1 MAKKDLRD
9 YMCEVVHEEVKIYL
23 RHGHERFNPRGPK
36 TRFVQCDQADCQY
49 VDRNELPCPLHTGM
63 FAEGTEEAEEPRRED
78 GKRVGRW

>member
-23 RHGHERFNPRGPK
+23 RHSNGPK

-49 VDRNELPCPLHTGM
+49 VDKNALPCPLYAGM
-63 FAEGTEEAEEPRRED
+63 FAEGIEEGEEPRRED
-78 GKRVGRW
+78 GERLCRW